1 MTGTPTRPVV
11 AIDGPAGAGKSTVA
25 RLVAEALGLEVL
37 DTGAMYRAVT
47 LAVLESGT
55 DPADG
60 RRVGGIAAAVTIE
73 VDGRTRLDGRDVSD
87 AIRTPEVTAAV
98 SAVSAHPAVRTT
110 LIDRQRAW
118 VDAHGGGVAEGRDMG
133 RVVFPDARLKVFL
146 TASEDERARRRHRDE
161 GAADRDVGFDAARR
175 TLLERDAADHETNP
189 LVAEVDAIIV
199 DSTGRTLDD
208 VVAEIADAY
217 RSRDDG

>member
-1 MTGTPTRPVV
+1 M

>member
-1 MTGTPTRPVV
+1 
-11 AIDGPAGAGKSTVA
+11 
-25 RLVAEALGLEVL
+25 
-37 DTGAMYRAVT
+37 
-47 LAVLESGT
+47 
-55 DPADG
+55 
-60 RRVGGIAAAVTIE
+60 
-73 VDGRTRLDGRDVSD
+73 
-87 AIRTPEVTAAV
+87 
-98 SAVSAHPAVRTT
+98 
-110 LIDRQRAW
+110 
-118 VDAHGGGVAEGRDMG
+118 MG

>member
-1 MTGTPTRPVV
+1 M

-161 GAADRDVGFDAARR
+161 GAADCDVGFDAARR